1 MVTFHSFSDQF
12 VFSSPFLLVWWLFI
26 TRGGGSRSGAG
37 AAGVWRQREG
47 RVPVPV
53 FRSLSESVPV
63 PVLLV
68 LFSVSLLSV
77 CFTWIWGRPPQWE
90 LLGPTGPVA
99 KIPRSAWS
107 CFGHHIK
114 WSFLDFYSRSLDF
127 YLNMEYMLLR
137 AFSLSSQHFINAIL
151 CSSPF
156 SFVEQKT
163 SCFAHHR
170 YQVLFS
176 SCLSTWYTCYSS
188 DCRDHWIKGC

>member
-1 MVTFHSFSDQF
+1 MVTFHYEVRRLEIRSWSCRGEATARRSCSSSCVS
-12 VFSSPFLLVWWLFI
+12 VFECLS
-26 TRGGGSRSGAG
+26 
-37 AAGVWRQREG
+37 
-47 RVPVPV
+47 VPVPV
-53 FRSLSESVPV
+53 FLC
-63 PVLLV
+63 
-68 LFSVSLLSV
+68 FSFLCFLLSV

-90 LLGPTGPVA
+90 LLGPIGPVA
-99 KIPRSAWS
+99 KTPRSAWS

-114 WSFLDFYSRSLDF
+114 WPFLDFYSRSLDF

-170 YQVLFS
+170 YQVLLAHAYRPDTHAIHLIVGIIES
-176 SCLSTWYTCYSS
+176 RDAKSKRQALS
-188 DCRDHWIKGC
+188 K

>member
-12 VFSSPFLLVWWLFI
+12 VFWKDSFHWTENNSSPFLLVWWLFI

-53 FRSLSESVPV
+53 FHCLSESVPV
-63 PVLLV
+63 PVFLC
-68 LFSVSLLSV
+68 FSFLCFLLSV

-114 WSFLDFYSRSLDF
+114 WPFLDFYSRSLDF

-156 SFVEQKT
+156 SFVE
-163 SCFAHHR
+163 
-170 YQVLFS
+170 
-176 SCLSTWYTCYSS
+176 
-188 DCRDHWIKGC
+188 